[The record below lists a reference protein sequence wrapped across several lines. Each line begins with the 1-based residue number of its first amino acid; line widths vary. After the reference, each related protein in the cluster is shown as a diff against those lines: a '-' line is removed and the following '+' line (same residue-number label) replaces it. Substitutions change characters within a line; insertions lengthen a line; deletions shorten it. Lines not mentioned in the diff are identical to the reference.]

1 MWLID
6 IHSETLRYFAW
17 HWESLLVFNTS
28 KMYDL
33 RCVHHWENS
42 FRHCGKWLKACRIM
56 QGKYRLS
63 AEVCRSRIRSSYLM
77 KCRNF
82 RDADDNEHDDWEL
95 ILRNL
100 YWNADYR
107 FASNRINYHR
117 AKQLPRNVRANCS
130 TKSFRWYR
138 YICSKR
144 WRRAT

>member
-1 MWLID
+1 MTYWYSLGNI
-6 IHSETLRYFAW
+6 EVLRVTLRIIDSFQHVKNVW
-17 HWESLLVFNTS
+17 PTL
-28 KMYDL
+28 
-33 RCVHHWENS
+33 HHWENS